1 MKEGGK
7 KKKSFR
13 IECNHR
19 EYLIELPY
27 GCRHL
32 VILRLIRGIQ
42 FALISG
48 YTPRR
53 SYTSVV
59 PSMHI
64 HNKFVYHLVLIT
76 LLVIDK
82 KGIRFHSNSGIYLSD
97 FNCQKRKEK
106 KFFSRFLSPDLFS
119 KFER

>member
-1 MKEGGK
+1 MNI
-7 KKKSFR
+7 SSNCHTVVA
-13 IECNHR
+13 I
-19 EYLIELPY
+19 P
-27 GCRHL
+27 RHL

-82 KGIRFHSNSGIYLSD
+82 KGIRFRSNSGTDLSD